1 MLYLITNRKIVIN
14 NKYFE
19 TIKDSILA
27 GVDAIIVREK
37 DLPTED
43 LMLIAKEIKNLIKN
57 YAAKKVTL
65 IINTNEEVA
74 ISVDAD
80 GLQLGIK
87 DFLKYKRKSNIL
99 IGVSIHSIEEAV
111 LSQDKGA
118 DYILAGHIFSTKCKE
133 GLKGRGI
140 DFIKAV
146 KSKVTIPVIA
156 LGGITHINVKEVINS
171 GADGIAV
178 MSHIMS
184 AEDPYSSTL
193 LIRSKIDDVYRN
205 KQI

>member
-14 NKYFE
+14 NRYFE

-65 IINTNEEVA
+65 IINTNEKVA
-74 ISVDAD
+74 ISIDAD
-80 GLQLGIK
+80 GLHLGFN
-87 DFLKYKRKSNIL
+87 DFMKFDRRFNGIM
-99 IGVSIHSIEEAV
+99 GVSVHSIEEAV
-111 LSQDKGA
+111 LSQEKGA
-118 DYILAGHIFSTKCKE
+118 NYVLAGHVFQTKSKK
-133 GLKGRGI
+133 GLNGRGI
-140 DFIKAV
+140 DFIKVV

-156 LGGITHINVKEVINS
+156 LGGITHLNVKEVLNA

-178 MSHIMS
+178 MSYIMS
-184 AEDPYSSTL
+184 AEDPYNSTL
-193 LIRSKIDDVYRN
+193 LIKSKIDDV
-205 KQI
+205 